1 MMDKKLLIPIGVLV
15 VVGAL
20 AGVYLAT
27 RGGGAPEKSSPAV
40 TEKVVTEKKEETT
53 SRTETEVGCVAGRT
67 KTVLGREYTITG
79 TETHTIQG
87 KSFDLCCW
95 KVGEGKDEKKICADS
110 ATMPV
115 GYDNGIFW
123 ELDEGTGKVYKA
135 TERYLKEGKRCQQLY
150 NADGTLGPEHCD

>member
-15 VVGAL
+15 VAGAV
-20 AGVYLAT
+20 AGVYLTT
-27 RGGGAPEKSSPAV
+27 REGKAPEEKSFPDI
-40 TEKVVTEKKEETT
+40 TEKKEETT
-53 SRTETEVGCVAGRT
+53 SRTETEMGCVVGRT

>member
-1 MMDKKLLIPIGVLV
+1 LIPVGILV
-15 VVGAL
+15 VVGAV
-20 AGVYLAT
+20 AGVYLTT
-27 RGGGAPEKSSPAV
+27 RGGKAPEEKNFPDI
-40 TEKVVTEKKEETT
+40 TEKREETT
-53 SRTETEVGCVAGRT
+53 GEEKTVSGCVAGRT

-123 ELDEGTGKVYKA
+123 ELDEETGKVYKA